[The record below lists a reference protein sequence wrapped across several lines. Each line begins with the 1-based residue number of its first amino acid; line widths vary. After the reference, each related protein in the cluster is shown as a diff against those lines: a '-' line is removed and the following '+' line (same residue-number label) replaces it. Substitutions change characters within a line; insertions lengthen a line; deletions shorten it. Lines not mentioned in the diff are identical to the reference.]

1 MRRICFCAAAK
12 KQEPRLAVISP
23 IRRKLD
29 ALLAPNATLY
39 SLNLCGFLL
48 QGCTEVT
55 GSGCSAADQ
64 VHLSKKKKSYLAEP
78 QREVLFLAVLRMER
92 VCNIYATSDALSALC
107 GYVYECVC
115 VIMWFH
121 GSSPLPRPCPLI
133 LDLFLVFAGRPSRS
147 KCSYN
152 GSLPFFCLRHPIS
165 AHVFMPE

>member
-55 GSGCSAADQ
+55 GSGCSAADH
-64 VHLSKKKKSYLAEP
+64 VHLSKKEKSSSAEP
-78 QREVLFLAVLRMER
+78 QMEVLFLAALRMER

-121 GSSPLPRPCPLI
+121 GSSPLPLPRPCPLI
-133 LDLFLVFAGRPSRS
+133 LDLFLVFAGRASRS
-147 KCSYN
+147 SYN